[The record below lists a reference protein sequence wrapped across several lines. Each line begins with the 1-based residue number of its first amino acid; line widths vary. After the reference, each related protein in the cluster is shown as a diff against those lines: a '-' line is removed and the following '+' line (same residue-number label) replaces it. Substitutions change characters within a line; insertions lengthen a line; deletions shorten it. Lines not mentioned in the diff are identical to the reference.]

1 MKEAGLTREFSKRE
15 VQRMRNILTKNFGDK
30 TQIQSGYEKDKKDHK
45 EGDIWE
51 ENGKQWTIK
60 NGLKQTYTK
69 YDSFKKLVIL
79 PWKCPKCSK
88 AMSANDINKKMY
100 SIHGVC
106 FDCVIEFEHQIRKE
120 GKWEEYEKGQIK
132 MNQDLSLKDFESAL
146 DAWFLEK
153 DSFVTEA
160 GDIESW
166 EGGDKEKLY
175 KEVKQWIQ
183 ETKNK

>member
-1 MKEAGLTREFSKRE
+1 
-15 VQRMRNILTKNFGDK
+15 
-30 TQIQSGYEKDKKDHK
+30 
-45 EGDIWE
+45 
-51 ENGKQWTIK
+51 
-60 NGLKQTYTK
+60 
-69 YDSFKKLVIL
+69 
-79 PWKCPKCSK
+79 
-88 AMSANDINKKMY
+88 
-100 SIHGVC
+100 
-106 FDCVIEFEHQIRKE
+106 
-120 GKWEEYEKGQIK
+120 